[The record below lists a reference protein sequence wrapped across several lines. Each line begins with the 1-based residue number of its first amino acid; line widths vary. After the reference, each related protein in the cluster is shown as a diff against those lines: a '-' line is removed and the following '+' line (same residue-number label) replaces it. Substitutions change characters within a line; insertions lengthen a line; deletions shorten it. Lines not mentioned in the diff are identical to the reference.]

1 MSNAKRTFA
10 TIPTEEKKK
19 KGSYLTVLIPEV
31 ILEDVETFILQSTN
45 RICREIVVLNIINF
59 NELMYLQ

>member
-10 TIPTEEKKK
+10 TLPTEKKK
-19 KGSYLTVLIPEV
+19 KGSYLTVLITEAT
-31 ILEDVETFILQSTN
+31 LEDVEAFILQPTN
-45 RICREIVVLNIINF
+45 RICREIVVLNLINF